1 MLQSEFYERT
11 KVNLTGEEYADV
23 EFLYM
28 NIEMNKDEFCKQWL
42 KNRSNKLFQQVS
54 SAYVKDMKRKNDDVN
69 RLYEENKLLKAQ
81 LEEKDRVRDEML
93 TEQSKK
99 HGLALTDFT
108 KRVVL
113 ANEESKEKVY
123 DTVEEECGIAF
134 IIRTKH
140 EAGITLTE
148 EEIKYMGGK
157 L

>member
-1 MLQSEFYERT
+1 MLPSEFTERT
-11 KVNLTGEEYADV
+11 KVTLTGEQYADV

-28 NIEMNKDEFCKQWL
+28 NIEMDKDEFCKQWL

-81 LEEKDRVRDEML
+81 LEEKDRVREEML

-123 DTVEEECGIAF
+123 DMVEEECGIGF
-134 IIRTKH
+134 IIKAKH
-140 EAGITLTE
+140 EAGLPLSE
-148 EEIKYMGGK
+148 EEIKYMVGK